1 MTLPRL
7 SHRDTP
13 WHPVLRRFAAL
24 ALLDGAAEEALS
36 AALQKS
42 RTMPPRHELLIEG
55 QEIGEPL
62 ILVDGWAARTRM
74 LEDGRR
80 QIMNFTL
87 PGDMIGLCDQV
98 DPIASS
104 TMIAL
109 TRITVCPAPD
119 SRLSPALRAAYA
131 MSRAL
136 EEGHLLGQITRLG
149 RLSAHERIE
158 DLFLEL
164 LERLDLAGLAE
175 GGGFAIPLTQ
185 EQLADAVGLTPV
197 HVNRMLQQ
205 ARQAGALT
213 WRAGILTLRDPRAV
227 RRKVG
232 RRKIRVSAPWP
243 IRRVDAAGSRPTPQD
258 SR

>member
-1 MTLPRL
+1 MPP
-7 SHRDTP
+7 DQP
-13 WHPVLRRFAAL
+13 PNAVLRRFAAL
-24 ALLDGAAEEALS
+24 THLDRAAEEAL
-36 AALQKS
+36 ALSLKKPRS
-42 RTMPPRHELLIEG
+42 IPARHELLVEG
-55 QEIGEPL
+55 QEICETL
-62 ILVDGWAARTRM
+62 ILVDGWAARTRV

-87 PGDMIGLCDQV
+87 PGDMIGLCEQI

-104 TMIAL
+104 TTIAL
-109 TRITVCPAPD
+109 THITVCPAPD
-119 SRLSPALRAAYA
+119 RRISPALDRAYA
-131 MSRAL
+131 TSRAL
-136 EEGHLLGQITRLG
+136 EEAHLLGQITRLG

-164 LERLDLAGLAE
+164 LERLELAGLAVN
-175 GGGFAIPLTQ
+175 GGFALPLTQ
-185 EQLADAVGLTPV
+185 EQLADAVGLTSV

-213 WRAGILTLRDPRAV
+213 LRSGILTLKDPRAV

-243 IRRVDAAGSRPTPQD
+243 QRASADPARHCDRQSLEKST
-258 SR
+258 